1 MKRRCTQPSR
11 NNGGRACRA
20 QAMPG
25 TAACWGHTPQ
35 ARKMIVY
42 LSPALHTRLQ
52 ALVATGLFGETVDE
66 ALLQVARDRV
76 VELSGPLLTPR
87 RR

>member
-1 MKRRCTQPSR
+1 
-11 NNGGRACRA
+11 
-20 QAMPG
+20 MPG
-25 TAACWGHTPQ
+25 RRLLVFVP
-35 ARKMIVY
+35 
-42 LSPALHTRLQ
+42 PALIERLH